1 MSNTLI
7 DRRRM
12 MGGEHVEIY
21 TYLEIGAE
29 EDLFLN
35 EGTLFSDQD
44 TIETEV
50 KIISSNFYKYVR
62 FYGEN
67 INIAAHGLV
76 SVSSTVVWQYV
87 INGYNRYANLV
98 VKNTINVGD
107 VVRTKTNRP
116 YLPYGDNG
124 NSAIYINDK
133 LATYINCNDA
143 KVSFYFNNIRFFA
156 GKVEWKN
163 IKLGSLY
170 NLVPAKKGDKSGL
183 LNLVSNKFYPL
194 LYATVKN

>member
-12 MGGEHVEIY
+12 MGGEPVEIY
-21 TYLEIGAE
+21 TYLEIGAK

-35 EGTLFSDQD
+35 EGTLLSDQD

-50 KIISSNFYKYVR
+50 KIISSNFYNYVR

-76 SVSSTVVWQYV
+76 SVRKNVVWQYV
-87 INGYNRYANLV
+87 IDSSKYANLV

-107 VVRTKTNRP
+107 VVRTKTKTP

-124 NSAIYINDK
+124 NSAIYKPPASVNDTV
-133 LATYINCNDA
+133 LSSTST
-143 KVSFYFNNIRFFA
+143 VFT
-156 GKVEWKN
+156 
-163 IKLGSLY
+163 GSP
-170 NLVPAKKGDKSGL
+170 V
-183 LNLVSNKFYPL
+183 
-194 LYATVKN
+194 